1 MSDSKQRLVGQRL
14 EDAMCELE
22 EAKKSLRASGV
33 FKDDDCTMQSLEAVK
48 ASVRQAY
55 ARTITRGD

>member
-1 MSDSKQRLVGQRL
+1 MSESKQRLVEQRL
-14 EDAMCELE
+14 KDALCELE
-22 EAKKSLRASGV
+22 EAKKSLKASGV
-33 FKDDDCTMQSLEAVK
+33 FSEDDFTMQSLEAVK